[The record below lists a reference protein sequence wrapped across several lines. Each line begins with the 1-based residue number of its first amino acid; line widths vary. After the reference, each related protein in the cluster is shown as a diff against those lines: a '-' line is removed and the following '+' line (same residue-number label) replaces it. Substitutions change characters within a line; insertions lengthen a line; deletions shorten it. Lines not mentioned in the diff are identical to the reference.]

1 MRERLA
7 RLKERFSVLISEYGP
22 VAFTIY
28 FVLFGLSLAG
38 FAVAFRFGFEGF
50 SSRGVTGGLGLVAAS
65 WAATKVIQPLRIL
78 ATLALTPPIGRW
90 FKARQVAGSTKL

>member
-7 RLKERFSVLISEYGP
+7 RLKERFSRLVSEYGP

-28 FVLFGLSLAG
+28 FALFGLSLAG
-38 FAVAFRFGFEGF
+38 FALAFRMGFQGLQ
-50 SSRGVTGGLGLVAAS
+50 SRGVGTGLGLAAAS

-90 FKARQVAGSTKL
+90 FKARQKRTEPIQ